1 MFRSRK
7 KNFFK
12 NKSISFF
19 LYIFVILFLLINIL
33 GFKITS
39 SPNNILVNNC
49 ETPLNYAESYFDELN
64 IKYKIVENNDLKII
78 PNIKNLKCIGK
89 VIFIQDFEG
98 IKEINTSVNK
108 SYEYIIYLAIFFL
121 TFKSTKLG
129 NLKFLTILIYYLI
142 FITIY
147 QYRFNLFSFFIITLF
162 LISYMKFDVN
172 SKLSFF
178 IISFFIYFNF
188 NNLSKLAISSNETA
202 YIGKLF
208 KSKSEFSSY
217 ISESIEFTYIFE
229 NFIRLFIRIFGTNFY
244 LILNYFV
251 GILFCYFI
259 FKISL
264 FYKINYVYVPLIFIF
279 LNLNQSIMGN
289 TVYYAGGI
297 EPNTFGNLFFTISI
311 YSLLRGKS
319 FISIVF
325 YSAVAYIHLA
335 LAIVLLPL
343 YLYLNKKYLE
353 KFIFIDFKSSALS
366 LTLSLP
372 LLWVIYDRFKNFKS
386 VNNIE
391 INRYFIIE
399 RTPHHLY
406 PFITPENKVFILNP
420 DFGWAVGYRNLFIVF
435 AVVLLLNYFFKYYA
449 DKNLFQ
455 IIRFLFFITIM
466 YSFFVYFFPYS
477 NFVILHPFK
486 ITSYFVIFV
495 LLFCFKFLSNFF
507 IDKDIEFKKF
517 TIVIFVFLSIYTF
530 TNTSFYLSNN
540 FEIKESNLI
549 FIPTYNDIV
558 LDSDNLELINFLKTR
573 NSDVLLISE
582 EINKNH
588 DFLMLLEAYSGLP
601 TYALSK
607 FSPINEEDFTVWR
620 NRLLKKELFFEGI
633 CDSIK
638 EVNQILYLS
647 YNSNQNQNNCGEL
660 IFKNNNYSIFLSS
673 RTNS

>member
-1 MFRSRK
+1 MLKFR
-7 KNFFK
+7 KNFLFK
-12 NKSISFF
+12 NKSTTF
-19 LYIFVILFLLINIL
+19 LYIFVILFLLINIF
-33 GFKITS
+33 GFLITS
-39 SPNNILVNNC
+39 SPSSSLVNNC
-49 ETPLNYAESYFDELN
+49 ETPLKFAESYFDELN
-64 IKYKIVENNDLKII
+64 MKYKIVENNDLKII

-89 VIFIQDFEG
+89 VIFIEDFQK
-98 IKEINTSVNK
+98 IKEVNTSVNK
-108 SYEYIIYLAIFFL
+108 SYEYIIYFAIFYL
-121 TFKSTKLG
+121 IFKTRKSKYLKL
-129 NLKFLTILIYYLI
+129 FSIIIYYLI
-142 FITIY
+142 FLTIY
-147 QYRFNLFSFFIITLF
+147 QYKFNLFSFFILTLF
-162 LISYMKFDVN
+162 LISYMKFDTN
-172 SKLSFF
+172 SKLSLF

-188 NNLSKLAISSNETA
+188 NNLEKSAFSSNETF

-217 ISESIEFTYIFE
+217 IAESTSFSLVFE
-229 NFIRLFIRIFGTNFY
+229 NLIQILINIFGTNFY
-244 LILNYFV
+244 LILNFFV
-251 GILFCYFI
+251 GILFCFFI

-264 FYKINYVYVPLIFIF
+264 FYKINSIYVPLIFIF

-289 TVYYAGGI
+289 TVYYFGGI

-319 FISIVF
+319 FLSIIF

-335 LAIVLLPL
+335 LAIVFLPL
-343 YLYLNKKYLE
+343 YLYLNRKYLE
-353 KFIFIDFKSSALS
+353 KFIFIDFKSFALS

-372 LLWVIYDRFKNFKS
+372 LLWVIYDRFKNFQS
-386 VNNIE
+386 TNNIE
-391 INRYFIIE
+391 INRYLIIE
-399 RTPHHLY
+399 RAPHHLY
-406 PFITPENKVFILNP
+406 PFITPENKEFILNP
-420 DFGWAVGYRNLFIVF
+420 DFGWAAGYRNLFIGF
-435 AVVLLLNYFFKYYA
+435 AIVLLLNYFFKNYA

-486 ITSYFVIFV
+486 ITSYFVVFV

-517 TIVIFVFLSIYTF
+517 TIVIFVFLSIHTF

-549 FIPTYNDIV
+549 FIPNYHDIV

-573 NSDVLLISE
+573 NSDVLLIPE

-607 FSPINEEDFTVWR
+607 FSPTNEEDFTVWR